1 MFSRFSSMTLAALTL
16 IGVAGFTTLATASD
30 RVFFQ
35 SLEGLWS
42 GPGEIV
48 AGKYKGTK
56 FVCNLQGDPESGS
69 STGITMDGSCRVGV
83 FSQKMSAV
91 ISKRGN
97 SYTGRFMDGAK
108 GEGLDVVSG
117 NVRKDSVVVGINR
130 KKLNGAMIARL
141 TNPQTMNVSISVK
154 VGDTMVPVIGMTLT
168 RKSDRVITGSLR

>member
-1 MFSRFSSMTLAALTL
+1 MFARISSMTFAALAL
-16 IGVAGFTTLATASD
+16 LGVAGLTTLATASD

-35 SLEGLWS
+35 SLEGQWN

-56 FVCNLQGDPESGS
+56 FVCNLQGDPEAGS
-69 STGITMDGSCRVGV
+69 NAGITMDGSCRVGV

-91 ISKRGN
+91 ISQRGN

-141 TNPQTMNVSISVK
+141 TDPKTMNVSISVK

-168 RKSDRVITGSLR
+168 RKHDSVITGSIR